1 MLPSPS
7 ARSNSTQI
15 RTAAPG
21 QSRFYSSI
29 RYRTLVLINPAC
41 LQHNSQ
47 ILPCGT
53 AIMLI
58 EHYQGSRLSLAPF
71 KHDSYVLTR
80 AHISPPL
87 PACLWILTTVGL
99 KQFIA
104 RIVGPFAKCGV
115 LAYILLSEGDPEV
128 DNRSESCPTAN
139 GPEHSARPSV
149 GRICLAGSCTRVD
162 LRLRQARQRGRI
174 VARIQTLE
182 SLYLLARMDVRDR
195 MSNKKTCR
203 LSATSMA
210 K

>member
-1 MLPSPS
+1 VTDTHNHRSAKTINRMLPSPS

-47 ILPCGT
+47 ILLCGT

-58 EHYQGSRLSLAPF
+58 ERYQGSRLSLAPF

-128 DNRSESCPTAN
+128 DNRSESCPTPN
-139 GPEHSARPSV
+139 GPGALCAAKRRTDMPSWELYSRRLAPAAGTTTGSHRSENTNV
-149 GRICLAGSCTRVD
+149 GVSISIG
-162 LRLRQARQRGRI
+162 
-174 VARIQTLE
+174 
-182 SLYLLARMDVRDR
+182 
-195 MSNKKTCR
+195 
-203 LSATSMA
+203 
-210 K
+210 